1 MKYVVD
7 YENAGV
13 LVKEKNVEELKNAI
27 ENLIGDENLRKEIG
41 NKARKR
47 VMENFTDKIVLEKF
61 EMEIN
66 KLILKT

>member
-7 YENAGV
+7 YGNAGV